1 MTVNSD
7 TQITATSPAG
17 TGTVDVHVVNR
28 AGASAASAADQFSY
42 LSPPTVTGLSPG
54 SGPATGGTIVTITGT
69 GFSGNVSVQFG
80 TAPAPAIT
88 VNSATQIT
96 ATSPAGTGTVDVTV
110 SNPAGTSATGAADRF
125 GYIPAVTGISTAS
138 GPVTGGTTVT
148 ISGAGFGGATSVRF
162 GTASAAMTVNSDTQI
177 TATSPPGAGT
187 GPVDITVTGPTGT
200 SATSA
205 ADRFTYLPAV
215 TGVSP
220 SSGFTTG
227 DDSVTI
233 TGRGFTG
240 ATSVRFGAASAAMT
254 VNSDTQITAT
264 SPPGSIGIVDV
275 TVTTPAGTSAVSRP
289 ADQFRYVRKPPKE
302 NGGKD
307 GPGKEQIAAEKVRI
321 DVSPVAAQ
329 APEELP
335 GGHAEAFIEPGERPV
350 LPEEDQ

>member
-1 MTVNSD
+1 
-7 TQITATSPAG
+7 
-17 TGTVDVHVVNR
+17 
-28 AGASAASAADQFSY
+28 
-42 LSPPTVTGLSPG
+42 
-54 SGPATGGTIVTITGT
+54 
-69 GFSGNVSVQFG
+69 
-80 TAPAPAIT
+80 
-88 VNSATQIT
+88 
-96 ATSPAGTGTVDVTV
+96 
-110 SNPAGTSATGAADRF
+110 
-125 GYIPAVTGISTAS
+125 
-138 GPVTGGTTVT
+138 
-148 ISGAGFGGATSVRF
+148 
-162 GTASAAMTVNSDTQI
+162 
-177 TATSPPGAGT
+177 
-187 GPVDITVTGPTGT
+187 
-200 SATSA
+200 
-205 ADRFTYLPAV
+205 
-215 TGVSP
+215 
-220 SSGFTTG
+220 
-227 DDSVTI
+227 VTI